1 MLNFEKVLGVFKEYL
16 DGEDMYEIVM
26 TSHGYTL
33 MGWNAPRKE
42 WHTAKYLET
51 PEIMLEALLET
62 YADYLADELT
72 ESDRD
77 ITPAEQAEISTKCQH
92 LRTLCQSE

>member
-1 MLNFEKVLGVFKEYL
+1 MLNYEKVLDVFKEYL
-16 DGEDMYEIVM
+16 AGEDMYEIVE
-26 TSHGYTL
+26 TSRGYTL
-33 MGWNAPRKE
+33 MGWNEPRKE

-51 PEIMLEALLET
+51 PEIMLEALET

-77 ITPAEQAEISTKCQH
+77 ITPEEQAEISAKCQH

>member
-1 MLNFEKVLGVFKEYL
+1 MLNYEKVLEVFKKYL
-16 DGEDMYEIVM
+16 DGEDMYEIVT

-72 ESDRD
+72 GSDRD
-77 ITPAEQAEISTKCQH
+77 VTPEEQAEIKAKCQY
-92 LRTLCQSE
+92 LWALCQNK

>member
-1 MLNFEKVLGVFKEYL
+1 MLSYEKVLETFKEYL
-16 DGEDMYEIVM
+16 DSEDMYEIIT

-51 PEIMLEALLET
+51 PGIMLEALLET

-77 ITPAEQAEISTKCQH
+77 ITPEEQAEISAKCQH

>member
-1 MLNFEKVLGVFKEYL
+1 MLSYEKVLDVFKEYL
-16 DGEDMYEIVM
+16 DEEDMYEIVT

-51 PEIMLEALLET
+51 PETMLEALLET

-72 ESDRD
+72 GSNRD
-77 ITPAEQAEISTKCQH
+77 TTPEEQTEIDAKCQH
-92 LRTLCQSE
+92 LQTLCQSK

>member
-1 MLNFEKVLGVFKEYL
+1 MLNFEKVLGVFKDYL

-62 YADYLADELT
+62 YADYLTDELT
-72 ESDRD
+72 GSDRD
-77 ITPAEQAEISTKCQH
+77 VTLEERAEISAKCQY
-92 LRTLCQSE
+92 LRTLCQSK